1 MEELKVGREDQREG
15 RARRRQGAS
24 EDRDAH
30 AVQRTLR
37 FLVAV
42 PGCLVVEVGEV
53 HGVIDRQAHDHHD
66 EDPRVCDRATEGSL
80 DVEASSLDALLPVGM
95 WAVDVGDEAMQR
107 TDVELEA
114 HQECRRQHPCD
125 RGADGDYGQH
135 GHQRVA
141 RDEDEYK
148 V

>member
-80 DVEASSLDALLPVGM
+80 DVRAQVL
-95 WAVDVGDEAMQR
+95 
-107 TDVELEA
+107 
-114 HQECRRQHPCD
+114 
-125 RGADGDYGQH
+125 
-135 GHQRVA
+135 
-141 RDEDEYK
+141 
-148 V
+148 